1 MTAVASES
9 KWASIADEL
18 HPSGRAFIDGKLV
31 EAASGRT
38 FTKSSPVDGRSLAS
52 VAEGDEQDVDAAV
65 RAARA
70 SFESGVW
77 SACAPRD
84 RKTVLLRLAALIHE
98 RREQLAVL
106 STLEMGKPVSDSLG
120 EVELVV
126 QCITYYAEAIDK
138 VYGEVGPTRPDSL
151 ALVLREPIG
160 VIAAV
165 TPWNYPL
172 LMPAWKIAPALAAG
186 NSMVLKPAEQ
196 APLSSI
202 ALGELAA
209 EAEIP
214 AGVLDIVPGF
224 GETAGAAVGRHM
236 DVDAVA
242 FTGSGE
248 VGKAF
253 LRYAGES
260 NMKAVSLECGGK
272 SPHVVLADAPDL
284 GAAAEA
290 AAEGI
295 FINAGQMCNAGS
307 RIIVERQV
315 EQEFVGQLLNASAK
329 WAPRHPFESDAR
341 MGAMVDEV
349 QRNRVEE
356 YIETGRTEGA
366 TLLTGGG
373 RALEETGGLY
383 LQPTI
388 FSDAQNGMRIAREEI
403 FGPVVTILTADD
415 VEEAIRTANSTDYG
429 LAAGIWTRDI
439 ARAVRAAR
447 AFRAGNVYVNCY
459 DRGDIALPFGG
470 YKQSGIG
477 VDKSLHALEKYT
489 KYKSVWIQT

>member
-9 KWASIADEL
+9 KWARIADGL
-18 HPSGRAFIDGKLV
+18 RPSGGAFIGGKLV
-31 EAASGRT
+31 DAASGRT
-38 FTKSSPVDGRSLAS
+38 FTKSSPVDARRLAS
-52 VAEGDEQDVDAAV
+52 VAEGAQQDVDRAV
-65 RAARA
+65 QAARA
-70 SFESGVW
+70 SFESGAW

-84 RKTVLLRLAALIHE
+84 RKAVLLRLASLIQE

-120 EVELVV
+120 EVDLVA
-126 QCITYYAEAIDK
+126 QCIAYYAEATDK
-138 VYGEVGPTRPDSL
+138 VYGEIGPTRPDSL
-151 ALVLREPIG
+151 ALVLREPLG

-196 APLSSI
+196 APLSAI
-202 ALGELAA
+202 ALSELAA
-209 EAEIP
+209 EAEVP
-214 AGVLDIVPGF
+214 AGVLNVVPGF

-236 DVDAVA
+236 DVDAVT

-284 GAAAEA
+284 ATAAEA

-295 FINAGQMCNAGS
+295 FVNAGQMCNAGS

-315 EQEFVGQLLNASAK
+315 EDEFIRQLVDASAS

-349 QRNRVEE
+349 QRNRVEG
-356 YIETGRTEGA
+356 YIEAGRAEGA
-366 TLLTGGG
+366 TLVTGGG

-388 FSDAQNGMRIAREEI
+388 FRNATNEMRIAREEI
-403 FGPVVTILTADD
+403 FGPVVTVLVAVD

-439 ARAVRAAR
+439 GRAVRAAR
-447 AFRAGNVYVNCY
+447 GFRAGNVYVNCY